1 MSQSFSYR
9 LLPTG
14 RYLISRPDLLRGAH
28 WVYLVDML
36 TLLQG
41 KAILCYTPVIICRSG
56 HATKPNVV
64 SQITSLQ
71 RPTQLKL
78 VGARPLL
85 RSVVAQ
91 FTVVDQKERSSL
103 ASLSRF
109 YAALYILRIV
119 FHASHPPQR
128 NAWWGRSLPPGWDG
142 DIAPFSYRRAIHIVS
157 CPSSR
162 TLV

>member
-1 MSQSFSYR
+1 MLLRFRQTDEMVTGNQRDEMVTQRLPVTISSQ
-9 LLPTG
+9 
-14 RYLISRPDLLRGAH
+14 RYKIVTVSLRETLRPLRLRGAH

-91 FTVVDQKERSSL
+91 FTVVDQKE
-103 ASLSRF
+103 
-109 YAALYILRIV
+109 
-119 FHASHPPQR
+119 
-128 NAWWGRSLPPGWDG
+128 
-142 DIAPFSYRRAIHIVS
+142 
-157 CPSSR
+157 
-162 TLV
+162 